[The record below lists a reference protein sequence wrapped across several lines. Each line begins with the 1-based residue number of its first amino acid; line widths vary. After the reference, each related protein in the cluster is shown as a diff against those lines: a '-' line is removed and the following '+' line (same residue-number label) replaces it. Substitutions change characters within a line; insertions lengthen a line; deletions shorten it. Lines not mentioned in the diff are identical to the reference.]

1 MVQKLWWSDMWYKK
15 LWWSDVWYK
24 SSGGQMCGTKAL
36 VVRCVVQKPIWT
48 KSGQPM
54 LGLEVRLTLG
64 LGSIIFLT
72 SALPAPTLPGR
83 EHRHRGHGR
92 GKWEVG
98 HGIGR

>member
-1 MVQKLWWSDMWYKK
+1 MCAGTK
-15 LWWSDVWYK
+15 
-24 SSGGQMCGTKAL
+24 GGQMCGTKALVVRYVVQKAL